1 MNKAVGIMISHDASI
16 CIVEDG
22 EIKSIMQEERCS
34 RAKHDVYPSKA
45 YQTLFG
51 DNFPSSELLHIE
63 FGFTGIKYWPV
74 NDLAQDFHLSF
85 EQEVYSFISFVIN
98 KCSDLHTKK
107 IKMEEK
113 DTAAWNTKWHGTRYD
128 EHHTFH
134 AFSGFYNSGFKDAA
148 VLVVDGMGNP
158 STIDSEN
165 HEVASIYT
173 VEYPA
178 KIVCHSKQETPKHH
192 ADSMKERHSH
202 TKWPMGIGMVY
213 SSIAAYCGFGQLGS
227 GKIMGLASYG
237 KEDPNIK
244 PFVFDN
250 YEINSRLFYR
260 THDGCIFIDYDY
272 LPRDWDY
279 RNWNEDVQK
288 IANLCWRLQ
297 KDFERWMTKAI
308 LDTLEITGKKNIVL
322 SGGCAMN
329 CVANY
334 EYLKHL
340 PEGVKL
346 FVDPLCEDAG
356 ISVGLAQFLYWSNQ

>member
-1 MNKAVGIMISHDASI
+1 MKTVGIMISHDASV
-16 CIVEDG
+16 CVVEDG
-22 EIKSIMQEERCS
+22 EIKNIMQEERCS
-34 RAKHDVYPSKA
+34 RVKHDSYPSKA
-45 YQTLFG
+45 YERLFG
-51 DNFPSSELLHIE
+51 DDVPSDELLNTD
-63 FGFTGIKYWPV
+63 FGFAGIRYWPV
-74 NDLAQDFHLSF
+74 NDLAQDFQLSF
-85 EQEVYSFISFVIN
+85 EQEVYSFTNYVISKSTDIHSKRV
-98 KCSDLHTKK
+98 
-107 IKMEEK
+107 KMEDNDIEK
-113 DTAAWNTKWHGTRYD
+113 WENKWRDTRFD
-128 EHHTFH
+128 DHHVFH
-134 AFSGFYNSGFKDAA
+134 AFCGFYNSGFKDAA

-158 STIDSEN
+158 SQKESEN

-178 KIVCHSKQETPKHH
+178 NIVCLSKEETPKHH
-192 ADSMKERHSH
+192 AEFMKARSSH

-250 YEINSRLFYR
+250 YEINSKLFYR

-272 LPRDWDY
+272 LPKDWDY

-297 KDFERWMTKAI
+297 KDFEKWMTNKI
-308 LDTLEITGKKNIVL
+308 LETLQITGKKNIVL
-322 SGGCAMN
+322 TGGCAMN

-334 EYLKHL
+334 EYLKYL

-356 ISVGLAQFLYWSNQ
+356 ISVGLSQFLYWSKQ

>member
-1 MNKAVGIMISHDASI
+1 MKTVGIMMSHDASI
-16 CIVEDG
+16 CMVEDG
-22 EIKSIMQEERCS
+22 KIKSIMQEERFS
-34 RAKHDVYPSKA
+34 RVKHDSYPSKS
-45 YQTLFG
+45 YERLFG
-51 DNFPSSELLHIE
+51 DDVSSDELLNTD

-85 EQEVYSFISFVIN
+85 EQEIYSFINYVIT
-98 KCSDLHTKK
+98 KSSDLHTKK
-107 IKMEEK
+107 LKMEEL
-113 DTAAWNTKWHGTRYD
+113 WNSKWDGTRYSD
-128 EHHTFH
+128 HHTFH

-148 VLVVDGMGNP
+148 DLVVDGMGNP
-158 STIDSEN
+158 STKESEN

-178 KIVCHSKQETPKHH
+178 NIACLSKEETPKHH
-192 ADSMKERHSH
+192 AESMKARSSH

-213 SSIAAYCGFGQLGS
+213 SAIAAYCGFGQLGS
-227 GKIMGLASYG
+227 GKVMGLASYG

-244 PFVFDN
+244 PFVFDDC
-250 YEINSRLFYR
+250 EINSKLFYR

-272 LPRDWDY
+272 LPRNWDY
-279 RNWNEDVQK
+279 VNWNEDVQK

-297 KDFERWMTKAI
+297 KDFEKWMTNKI
-308 LDTLEITGKKNIVL
+308 LETLQITGKKNIVL
-322 SGGCAMN
+322 TGGCAMN

-334 EYLKHL
+334 EYLKYL

-356 ISVGLAQFLYWSNQ
+356 ISVGLSQFLYWSKQ